1 MKNNKKPGTKETIL
15 TLVIIIIIMIGGGLM
30 MWSVR
35 NGVNWG

>member
-1 MKNNKKPGTKETIL
+1 MKTNKKPSTKETIL